1 MSRAREWWRRTTAAA
16 KDRRSLYLCR
26 IRGGA
31 KRPWGVDLESAV
43 IRATSHD
50 ERAVDYSSAGRVF
63 TWARASPSFLK
74 PLMWSIARR
83 ATRTSSW
90 PVALKSLLIAH
101 GLILSTTAGAGSS
114 LGRLPFDLSDFRDRS
129 SPAFSSFVRA
139 YFRFLDLR
147 SVSTD
152 LDPTDLYDLETLQEL
167 LDLLLQIRPC
177 SDGMEVS
184 LILETM
190 DCVLIE
196 VFEIYSG
203 ICSGIAG
210 FLVGFLGS
218 KTRDL
223 GDVEKK
229 QGVVGIKVLKRAGE
243 QSVKLTGFFEV
254 CKGLGVSNARE
265 LPAVERVPD
274 EDIEDLE
281 RLVIA
286 GGGGGIDREER
297 QGSPATVVTE
307 EWVVFEETEGY
318 FGNKDRYCRNPA
330 VVDDVRDLILF
341 D

>member
-1 MSRAREWWRRTTAAA
+1 MTRAREWWRRAAAVA
-16 KDRRSLYLCR
+16 KDRRSLYLCQ
-26 IRGGA
+26 IRGA
-31 KRPWGVDLESAV
+31 KRPWGVDLEAAV

-50 ERAVDYSSAGRVF
+50 ERTVDYTSAGRVF
-63 TWARASPSFLK
+63 SWARASPSFLE
-74 PLMWSIARR
+74 PLMWAIARR
-83 ATRTSSW
+83 STRTSSW

-101 GLILSTTAGAGSS
+101 GLLLSATAGASV
-114 LGRLPFDLSDFRDRS
+114 GRLPFDLSDFRDRS

-147 SVSTD
+147 SVSVN
-152 LDPTDLYDLETLQEL
+152 LDPSDLGDLETLQEL

-177 SDGMEVS
+177 ADGMGVS

-218 KTRDL
+218 KTRGL
-223 GDVEKK
+223 GEEERRE
-229 QGVVGIKVLKRAGE
+229 GGVGIRVLRRAAE
-243 QSVKLTGFFEV
+243 QSGRLASFFEV

-265 LPAVERVPD
+265 LPAVERIPD
-274 EDIEDLE
+274 QDIDDLE
-281 RLVIA
+281 KLVLGR
-286 GGGGGIDREER
+286 GGVDREECE
-297 QGSPATVVTE
+297 GSPGTVVTQ
-307 EWVVFEETEGY
+307 EWVVFEEAEAKEKADGY
-318 FGNKDRYCRNPA
+318 FGNKDRSCRNPA
-330 VVDDVRDLILF
+330 VGRDLIQF